1 MNNDQFIHSYLV
13 VQAIQFVFCAAV
25 AGHQYY
31 LLRRDRRRWAE
42 KDRAREARLLREE
55 LRYPGTSSHFRSWSR

>member
-1 MNNDQFIHSYLV
+1 MNNDQLIHSYLV

-31 LLRRDRRRWAE
+31 LLRRDRRQYAE
-42 KDRAREARLLREE
+42 KDKAREAQLLREE
-55 LRYPGTSSHFRSWSR
+55 SRYSGTSKS